1 MGQTADE
8 HRVSEPSEDVGV
20 RVSRGMATRGA
31 LVSAALELFAEKGV
45 EHTSVDEITA
55 AAEVAKGTFYVHFL
69 RKQDVLLEWAA
80 QLVDNLD
87 TTCLADDVPQA
98 LRDLGAQLATT
109 MATGP
114 RPVVGR
120 MVREMV
126 GNRGAWIQVLGDR
139 QPLWARIIPI
149 IERGQAAGTIRD
161 DMTPLRLATALT
173 ILWLDNVVGWAERER
188 ARPLRQAV
196 DLATDLFLGGATVA
210 PNG

>member
-1 MGQTADE
+1 MGQAARQR
-8 HRVSEPSEDVGV
+8 RVTGAPEEPGARVG
-20 RVSRGMATRGA
+20 RGMATRNA

-45 EHTSVDEITA
+45 EQTSVDEITA
-55 AAEVAKGTFYVHFL
+55 AADVAKGTFYVHFL

-80 QLVDNLD
+80 QMVENLD
-87 TTCLADDVPQA
+87 TTTLADDAPQA
-98 LRDLGAQLATT
+98 LRELGAQLATT

-126 GNRGAWIQVLGDR
+126 GNRGAWVQVLGDR

-149 IERGQAAGTIRD
+149 IERGQAAGTIRE
-161 DMTPLRLATALT
+161 DMTPLRLAMAVT

-188 ARPLRQAV
+188 ARPLPEAM
-196 DLATDLFLGGATVA
+196 DLSTDLFLGGAIAT
-210 PNG
+210 PRD